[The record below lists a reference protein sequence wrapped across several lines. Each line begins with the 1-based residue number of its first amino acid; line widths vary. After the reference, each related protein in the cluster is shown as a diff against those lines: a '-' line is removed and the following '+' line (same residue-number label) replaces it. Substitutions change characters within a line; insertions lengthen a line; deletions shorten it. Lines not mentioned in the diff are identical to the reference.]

1 VSDYGIDVSGYNAIA
16 NWSSVLGVGNSWAWC
31 KATESSGY
39 VSNRFANA
47 VTGESQFRD
56 AGRAGLR
63 PGAYH
68 FADPRV
74 SAQANADHFLAVAG
88 AAGALSAGAFAPML
102 DMENEAGAFTWTAAQ
117 ANAFIP
123 AWMARVRAA
132 TGDIPI
138 VVYASQ
144 SWWSTG
150 FLRPGD
156 WMTAQTYL
164 CAARYGV
171 AAGNVGWSH
180 PRLAFH
186 QYTDAASPFGT
197 DRSILLGGFSLDQLT
212 IGKGD
217 EDMAYGGFWFIGKK
231 DDQGNLTGEVA
242 LLYPNG
248 WFVGVD
254 NSNWSAVVGA
264 NQVPKLDVPPIVW
277 DDMAK
282 RSGVEAGTL
291 AAALVAAGVG
301 GTTITVTM
309 PDGSRLAGKLVVDP
323 NDALHFSWVPD
334 TAPATPAGQ

>member
-1 VSDYGIDVSGYNAIA
+1 MGYGIDVSGYNAIA
-16 NWSSVLGVGNSWAWC
+16 NWSSVRGVGNSWAWC

-88 AAGALSAGAFAPML
+88 AAGALAAGAFAPML
-102 DMENEAGAFTWTAAQ
+102 DMENEVGAFTWTAAQ

-132 TGDIPI
+132 VGDIPI

-144 SWWSTG
+144 SWWLNG
-150 FLRPGD
+150 FLRPND
-156 WMTAQTYL
+156 WVTDRTYL

-171 AAGNVGWSH
+171 AAGSVGWSH
-180 PRLAFH
+180 PKLAFH
-186 QYTDAASPFGT
+186 QYTDAAQPFGT
-197 DRSILLGGFSLDQLT
+197 DRTITLGGYSENDFI
-212 IGKGD
+212 IGATED
-217 EDMAYGGFWFIGKK
+217 DDMAGFWFIGNA
-231 DDQGNLTGEVA
+231 DTGEVA

-254 NSNWSAVVGA
+254 GANWSAVVAA
-264 NQVPKLDVPPIVW
+264 NQVPKLDVPQIVW

-282 RSGVEAGTL
+282 RSGAEAITL
-291 AAALVAAGVG
+291 AQALATAGVG
-301 GTTITVTM
+301 NTAITVQL
-309 PDGSRLAGKLVVDP
+309 PDGSQLSGKLVANP
-323 NDALHFSWVPD
+323 ADALHFTWVPD
-334 TAPATPAGQ
+334 IAPDAPAGQ